1 MESVFI
7 NLKQIILNLTIMN
20 SYYNIHIKLSVG
32 FLFVF
37 LLAFARP
44 TTAVPPA
51 EGVQTAELNLA
62 TFDIDVTPPIGHDL
76 AYDPMIKS
84 WDMGLRAK
92 GIVLLGAGQPIVLVA
107 IDWIGINDE
116 CYDEFKRALAA
127 AAGTVPGR
135 VAVHTLHQHDAP
147 RGDNIQD
154 DFVLAAIHRL
164 EIAVVNSLNNT
175 RPVTHIGLG
184 ESEVYK
190 VASNR
195 YILDSNADTVLAT
208 RFTTCKDSALRA
220 EPEGVIDPMVSLVSF
235 WNENEPLAVLSYYA
249 THPQSYYRTGVPNP
263 DFPGIA
269 RFFRQLAVPDAL
281 HIHFNGAGGNIGAG
295 KYNDGSHENRGIL
308 ARRLADGM
316 KRAWESTEL
325 RPISANSVRWEVKP
339 VVLPA
344 DTTKNSVYLERYK
357 AERAKVDIQC
367 LALNNARIL
376 FMPGELFVEYQLAA
390 RKMRPDLFVTMAA
403 YGDYTPGYIPTVVAF
418 SQGGYEV
425 RVSKVT
431 TEAEKILMGAMHKL
445 LNATP

>member
-1 MESVFI
+1 MDGCCKLHV
-7 NLKQIILNLTIMN
+7 
-20 SYYNIHIKLSVG
+20 KLSVG
-32 FLFVF
+32 FLFLF
-37 LLAFARP
+37 LFAFARL
-44 TTAVPPA
+44 TTAVPSP
-51 EGVQTAELNLA
+51 EGLQTPGLSLA

-76 AYDPMIKS
+76 AYEAMIKS

-92 GIVLLGAGQPIVLVA
+92 GIVLLGADQPIVLVA
-107 IDWIGINDE
+107 LDWIGINDQ

-147 RGDNIQD
+147 RGENIQD

-164 EIAVVNSLNNT
+164 EMAVANSLNNS

-195 YILDSNADTVLAT
+195 YILDQKADTVRAS
-208 RFTTCKDSALRA
+208 RFSACGSSALRA

-235 WNENEPLAVLSYYA
+235 WNEKEPLAVLSYYA
-249 THPQSYYRTGVPNP
+249 THPQSYYRTGVANP

-281 HIHFNGAGGNIGAG
+281 HIHFNGAGGNVAAG
-295 KYNDGSHENRGIL
+295 KYNDGSHENREIL
-308 ARRLADGM
+308 ASRLADGM
-316 KRAWESTEL
+316 KRAWESTER
-325 RPISANSVRWEVKP
+325 RPISANSVRWEVMP

-344 DTTKNSVYLERYK
+344 DTTKNNVYVERYK
-357 AERAKVDIQC
+357 SGRAKIDVQC

-390 RKMRPDLFVTMAA
+390 KKMRPDLFVTMAA

-425 RVSKVT
+425 KVSKVT
-431 TEAEKILMGAMHKL
+431 TEAEKILMGAMYNL
-445 LNATP
+445 LNTGP

>member
-1 MESVFI
+1 MDG
-7 NLKQIILNLTIMN
+7 
-20 SYYNIHIKLSVG
+20 YYNTHIKLSVG
-32 FLFVF
+32 FIFVFLFVF
-37 LLAFARP
+37 ATLI
-44 TTAVPPA
+44 TAVPSSA
-51 EGVQTAELNLA
+51 EGAQTPKLNLS
-62 TFDIDVTPPIGHDL
+62 TFDLDVTPPAGHDL
-76 AYDPMIKS
+76 AYVPMIKS
-84 WDMGLRAK
+84 WDLGLRAK

-107 IDWIGINDE
+107 LDWIGITDQ
-116 CYDEFKRALAA
+116 CYDEFKRALAT
-127 AAGTVPGR
+127 AAGTVPER

-147 RGDNIQD
+147 SGDNMQD

-164 EIAVVNSLNNT
+164 EMAVVNSLKNI

-195 YILDSNADTVLAT
+195 RIFSSNGDTVRAT
-208 RFTTCKDSALRA
+208 RYTTCRDSALRA

-235 WNENEPLAVLSYYA
+235 WNEDEPLAVLSYYA

-281 HIHFNGAGGNIGAG
+281 HIHFNGAGGDIGAG

-308 ARRLADGM
+308 ARRLAEGM

-325 RPISANSVRWEVKP
+325 LPISANSARWEVEP
-339 VVLPA
+339 VVLLA
-344 DTTKNSVYLERYK
+344 DTTKNNVYVERYK
-357 AERAKVDIQC
+357 SGRAKIDIQC
-367 LALNNARIL
+367 LTLNNARIL

-390 RKMRPDLFVTMAA
+390 RKMRPDLFVAMAA
-403 YGDYTPGYIPTVVAF
+403 YGDYTPGYIPTAVAF
-418 SQGGYEV
+418 PQGGYEV

-431 TEAEKILMGAMHKL
+431 TEAEGILMGAMSKL
-445 LNATP
+445 LNVIVP